1 MMLPTSGTS
10 RWRSG
15 ALGKGKCQCSGSEGE
30 STIVS
35 SQRSEESNTEG
46 KVGEGFYI
54 TLTRFHSQVIFLV
67 SFINS
72 CSNRVVIQEKKNPS
86 WCLLNLF
93 QLFKWQLGNSSNS
106 TKSIVAVVSF

>member
-46 KVGEGFYI
+46 KVGEGRVCTRNNFYI

-72 CSNRVVIQEKKNPS
+72 CSNRVVIQEKKIHHGVCS
-86 WCLLNLF
+86 IF
-93 QLFKWQLGNSSNS
+93 SSSSNGNWV
-106 TKSIVAVVSF
+106 TAATALKV